1 MATGKAWAK
10 SRRQNAMADDGDKL
24 ARAYA
29 RLVGLKE
36 SLPDWATIPERY
48 VEEFHSALAHL
59 ADLGFDVAEFKI
71 PPDDLGRV
79 NYSPDDL
86 HVPRPLFLAKLT
98 AVLTYFSIQGSSGG
112 EKRRIGFN
120 PGDGG
125 S

>member
-1 MATGKAWAK
+1 
-10 SRRQNAMADDGDKL
+10 MADDGDKL

-36 SLPDWATIPERY
+36 SLSGRATIPERY

-59 ADLGFDVAEFKI
+59 ADLGFDIAEFKI
-71 PPDDLGRV
+71 PPADLGPLMTSG
-79 NYSPDDL
+79 NYLTGEKHYSPNRY
-86 HVPRPLFLAKLT
+86 VPRALFLAKLT
-98 AVLTYFSIQGSSGG
+98 AVLTYFSIQGSTGG

-120 PGDGG
+120 PGGGG